1 MYVDSL
7 DTGASKK
14 IAETGSYEP
23 ALINLIGQ
31 IVLSGDNVVLVGSN
45 LGLDA
50 IVAGKVIGE
59 TGTLHVFTP
68 LQNSFNL
75 IKKNINENNL

>member
-7 DTGASKK
+7 DTGVSNK
-14 IAETGSYEP
+14 IAETGSYQP

-31 IVLSGDNVVLVGSN
+31 IVLSGDNAIIVGST
-45 LGLDA
+45 LGLNA

-59 TGTLHVFTP
+59 EGSLYVLTP
-68 LQNSFNL
+68 LQKEFEYV
-75 IKKNINENNL
+75 KKNI